1 MLRTLSLSLSYRQ
14 IKWISI
20 AALALLLIPLLCL
33 GFYAAPAADDFS
45 YGAPARQAFAETG
58 TVLAAMAAAWAKTVE
73 SYLNWQ
79 GTFSAI
85 FLMALQ
91 PAVFSEKLYFL
102 TTFIMLAAVVAG
114 CFAFCRAFF
123 SGVLGLDKHLG
134 GIAAALLC
142 LLYTQLLPSPVQGLY
157 WFNGSVYYVLFHGL
171 LLLAL
176 ALGIG
181 LVKKGGLWRMALL
194 CLLAVL
200 IGGGNYVTA
209 LTAGIL
215 WAFAEMALIYI
226 YIYKRNE
233 SGRGWKRILLP
244 GMLLLAAFGI
254 SVLAPGNAVRQASQ
268 LQSCGAL
275 EAVLLSFKNGIEYSA
290 RWLSFP
296 AVATMLFLAVIARP
310 ALRDSGFSFRCPALV
325 SAFSYCLVSAMFCPP
340 IYAMG
345 NVGEPRIMN
354 IIYLS
359 WLLLLAV
366 NVIWWLGWFCT
377 RKKRG
382 GKLNIK
388 VLLLAGAVLA
398 AGYILP
404 IFSGGSYTS
413 VLALGA
419 LRSGEAKAWHDTAL
433 RRFGV
438 LNDGSIRDA
447 RIEPYPGQV
456 YLLFYSDIVDDPT
469 AWENVDMAS
478 FYGKSSVKFNTLD

>member
-1 MLRTLSLSLSYRQ
+1 
-14 IKWISI
+14 
-20 AALALLLIPLLCL
+20 
-33 GFYAAPAADDFS
+33 
-45 YGAPARQAFAETG
+45 
-58 TVLAAMAAAWAKTVE
+58 MAAAWAKTVE

-226 YIYKRNE
+226 YIY
-233 SGRGWKRILLP
+233 
-244 GMLLLAAFGI
+244 I
-254 SVLAPGNAVRQASQ
+254 SVMNPAAAGNGF
-268 LQSCGAL
+268 SCRGCCCLPLSVSACL
-275 EAVLLSFKNGIEYSA
+275 PRATPCGRHPSFKAAA
-290 RWLSFP
+290 RL
-296 AVATMLFLAVIARP
+296 RP
-310 ALRDSGFSFRCPALV
+310 YF
-325 SAFSYCLVSAMFCPP
+325 
-340 IYAMG
+340 
-345 NVGEPRIMN
+345 
-354 IIYLS
+354 
-359 WLLLLAV
+359 
-366 NVIWWLGWFCT
+366 
-377 RKKRG
+377 
-382 GKLNIK
+382 
-388 VLLLAGAVLA
+388 
-398 AGYILP
+398 
-404 IFSGGSYTS
+404 
-413 VLALGA
+413 
-419 LRSGEAKAWHDTAL
+419 
-433 RRFGV
+433 
-438 LNDGSIRDA
+438 
-447 RIEPYPGQV
+447 
-456 YLLFYSDIVDDPT
+456 
-469 AWENVDMAS
+469 
-478 FYGKSSVKFNTLD
+478 